1 MPTNPDPPQIGDQTD
16 AAPAAGKSTLREF
29 AGPCLQPVKIA
40 APTVDPRLRQMHPLA
55 RGGEVIRYTV
65 LRTEYWLSPRG
76 TLREWLRFNLK
87 LALLLGIPAL
97 LLTPFITMLVT
108 SAVEWS
114 AKLAEIAKNL
124 AVVPAWLGT
133 ALLIL
138 SGIVALKRLMF
149 GR

>member
-1 MPTNPDPPQIGDQTD
+1 MPTNPDPPQIVDQTEG
-16 AAPAAGKSTLREF
+16 APVAGKSTLREF
-29 AGPCLQPVKIA
+29 AGRCLQPVEIA

-55 RGGEVIRYTV
+55 RGGEVIRYSL

-87 LALLLGIPAL
+87 LALLL
-97 LLTPFITMLVT
+97 TPFITILLT

-114 AKLAEIAKNL
+114 AKLAEIARNL
-124 AVVPAWLGT
+124 AVIPAWLGT
-133 ALLIL
+133 GLLIL
-138 SGIVALKRLMF
+138 SGIGVLKRLMF

>member
-1 MPTNPDPPQIGDQTD
+1 MPTNPDPPQNGDQQGAETG
-16 AAPAAGKSTLREF
+16 AGKSRLREL
-29 AGPCLQPVKIA
+29 AGRCLQPVEIA
-40 APTVDPRLRQMHPLA
+40 APAVDSRLRQMHPLA
-55 RGGEVIRYTV
+55 RGSEVIRYTV

-76 TLREWLRFNLK
+76 TLREWLKFNLK

-97 LLTPFITMLVT
+97 LLTPFISILLT
-108 SAVEWS
+108 SGVEWS
-114 AKLAEIAKNL
+114 GKLAEIAKNL

-138 SGIVALKRLMF
+138 SGIGVLKRLMF

>member
-1 MPTNPDPPQIGDQTD
+1 MPTTPDTPQIGDESG
-16 AAPAAGKSTLREF
+16 AASPGGKSRLGEL
-29 AGPCLQPVKIA
+29 AGRCLQPVVIEPPA
-40 APTVDPRLRQMHPLA
+40 IHPRLRQMHPLA
-55 RGGEVIRYTV
+55 RGGEVIRYSL
-65 LRTEYWLSPRG
+65 LRAEYWLSPRG

-97 LLTPFITMLVT
+97 LLTPLITILLT

-114 AKLAEIAKNL
+114 AKLAEIARNL
-124 AVVPAWLGT
+124 VAVPAWVGT

-138 SGIVALKRLMF
+138 SGIVALKRLFF